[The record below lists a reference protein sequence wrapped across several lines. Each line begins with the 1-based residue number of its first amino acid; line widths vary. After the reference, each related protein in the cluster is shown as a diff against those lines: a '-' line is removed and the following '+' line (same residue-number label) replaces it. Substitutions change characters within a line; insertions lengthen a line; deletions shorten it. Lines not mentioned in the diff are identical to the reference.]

1 MAGRSS
7 YIVNTPNQAFGN
19 LSVAHKQA
27 TVTNSADSL
36 PSLLTTGSLNANTN
50 HVLVQVN
57 GANIRVTFD
66 GGATDPSATLGFRM
80 VAGTEAYWSRDQFNN
95 ATVVREGSTDA
106 TLEIQEMNYRGT

>member
-19 LSVAHKQA
+19 QAVAHRQA
-27 TVTNSADSL
+27 TVTSSAEPLS
-36 PSLLTTGSLNANTN
+36 SLLAAGLLHSATN

-66 GGATDPSATLGFRM
+66 GGQTDPSSTLGFRM

-95 ATVVREGSTDA
+95 ATVIREGSTNA